1 MSEPCIRY
9 FTAYT
14 GVALP
19 FKLVGELGSSET
31 ENRNTFFAGVFDGEG
46 RLLSFQKRVY
56 GEVEMEH
63 RYDYDDDGGLARA
76 EIVDADGEVTVIDRN

>member
-1 MSEPCIRY
+1 MSEQSIRY

-19 FKLVGELGSSET
+19 FKLVGELEASET
-31 ENRNTFFAGVFDGEG
+31 DNRNTFFAGIFDDEG

-56 GEVEMEH
+56 GEIEMEH
-63 RYDYDDDGGLARA
+63 RYDYGDDGRLTRA
-76 EIVDADGEVTVIDRN
+76 EIVDADGEMTVVDKG